1 MMRSMFAG
9 VSGLRAHQTMMD
21 VVGNNVANINTVG
34 FKSSRVL
41 FTEALSQVLQ
51 GGTSGTGQATG
62 GVSPRQVGLGVNVA
76 GINPLYTEGSTQLT
90 GNPTDVSIQGDGF
103 FAVKLAGETLYTR
116 AGAFHF
122 DEAGFLVDQAG
133 AIVQGWMADSA
144 GAVNTGTPVANMR
157 VPVGQ
162 TIDPVATT
170 QVSLRGNL
178 SSATEVGAPG
188 TTTAIDVIDA
198 VGQAHRLSFTFEK
211 TGVNAW
217 TLTGTDADGND
228 LGSVALTFDP
238 DSGQLLTPTDPPT
251 FSFAPDGAAAMD
263 ISIDLGTAVDG
274 DSHTTQFGSSTDIQA
289 TDQNGTAAGTLRSFA
304 IGADGS
310 LSGVYSNGAQKTL
323 GVVGLANFADPTGLI
338 AAGGGHLRESS
349 SSGPALVGL
358 AGVGGRGALEA
369 GTLEMSNVELAQE
382 FTNLILAQRGFQA
395 SSRIIT
401 TSDEM
406 IQDLVNIKR

>member
-21 VVGNNVANINTVG
+21 VVGNNVSNINTVG

-62 GVSPRQVGLGVNVA
+62 GVSPRQIGLGVSVA
-76 GINPLYTEGSTQLT
+76 GINPQYTEGSTQLT

-103 FAVKLAGETLYTR
+103 FAVKLGGETLYTR

-122 DEAGFLVDQAG
+122 DESGYLVDQGG
-133 AIVQGWMADSA
+133 AIVQGWMADNT
-144 GAVNTGTPVANMR
+144 GAVNTGTPVGNIR

-170 QVSLRGNL
+170 SVSLRGNL
-178 SSATEVGAPG
+178 SSATAVGDPASS
-188 TTTAIDVIDA
+188 TAIDVVDA
-198 VGQAHRLSFTFEK
+198 VGEEHRLSFSFAK
-211 TGVNAW
+211 TATNTW
-217 TLTGTDADGND
+217 TLTGMDPDGNTIGTAT
-228 LGSVALTFDP
+228 LSFDP
-238 DSGQLLTPTDPPT
+238 ASGQLTSPTTPPT
-251 FSFAPDGAAAMD
+251 FNYTPPGAAPMT
-263 ISIDLGTAVDG
+263 IEVDLGTAASG
-274 DSHTTQFGSSTDIQA
+274 DSQTTQFGSASDIQA
-289 TDQNGTAAGTLRSFA
+289 VSQDGSGAGSLRSFA
-304 IGADGS
+304 IGADGT
-310 LSGVYSNGAQKTL
+310 LSGVYSNGAQKSL

-338 AAGGGHLRESS
+338 AAGAGHLRESS
-349 SSGPALVGL
+349 SSGAALVGL
-358 AGVGGRGALEA
+358 AGVGGRGSLEA

>member
-1 MMRSMFAG
+1 MFAG

-21 VVGNNVANINTVG
+21 VVGNNVSNINTVG

-62 GVSPRQVGLGVNVA
+62 GVSPRQIGLGVNVA

-90 GNPTDVSIQGDGF
+90 GNPTDVSIQGEGF
-103 FAVKLAGETLYTR
+103 FAVRLNGETLYTR

-122 DEAGFLVDQAG
+122 DEAGYLVDQSG
-133 AIVQGWMADSA
+133 AIVQGWMADNT
-144 GAVNTGTPVANMR
+144 GVVNTGTPVDNIR

-170 QVSLRGNL
+170 AVSLRGNL
-178 SSATEVGAPG
+178 SSTTEVGAPA

-198 VGQAHRLSFTFEK
+198 VGQSHRLSFSFEK
-211 TGVNAW
+211 TDVNEW
-217 TLTGTDADGND
+217 LLTVLDPDGD
-228 LGSVALTFDP
+228 EIGSETITFDP
-238 DSGQLLTPTDPPT
+238 ATGQIESPTDPP
-251 FSFAPDGAAAMD
+251 SFTYSPDGADSME
-263 ISIDLGTAVDG
+263 ISIDLGSTTGG
-274 DSHTTQFGSSTDIQA
+274 DSHTTQFGSATDVQA
-289 TDQNGTAAGTLRSFA
+289 TSQNGSAAGTLRSFA
-304 IGADGS
+304 IGADGT
-310 LSGVYSNGAQKTL
+310 LSGVYSNGATKTL
-323 GVVGLANFADPTGLI
+323 GVIGLANFADPTGLI
-338 AAGGGHLRESS
+338 SAGAGHLRESS
-349 SSGPALVGL
+349 SSGPALIGL
-358 AGVGGRGALEA
+358 AGVGGRGSLEA